1 MISVTVRQLYQSNKA
16 IFEVSLRGINFKL
29 YYIVSTSTGQEDI
42 AVLCHTLPV
51 QRIKFNMKGGQTMK
65 GKIHTKNIFKVTDAE
80 KLKKAVTE
88 KVEKL
93 MNTQL
98 KKAV

>member
-1 MISVTVRQLYQSNKA
+1 
-16 IFEVSLRGINFKL
+16 
-29 YYIVSTSTGQEDI
+29 
-42 AVLCHTLPV
+42 
-51 QRIKFNMKGGQTMK
+51 MK
-65 GKIHTKNIFKVTDAE
+65 GKIYTKNIFKVTDTE